1 MTKNTFGEQ
10 SHQDMWLYKLFKKKE
25 RIDPD
30 MKYLIAGLG
39 NMGNEY
45 ENTRHNIGFNVLDYL
60 AEQKGAA
67 FKVQNLGSIA
77 KIKHKGRTL
86 ILLKPSTY
94 MNLSGKAVRYWLQK
108 EKIKQENLLVVMDDL
123 NIDFGRVRLRG
134 KGSDGGHN
142 GIKDINQ
149 MLGQN
154 YARLR
159 VGIGNDFKK
168 GQQVDFVLGK
178 WDSEE
183 KAKLPEINKKC
194 SDVILSYAAIGLAH
208 TMSKFNS

>member
-1 MTKNTFGEQ
+1 
-10 SHQDMWLYKLFKKKE
+10 MWLFKLFKKKE

-39 NMGNEY
+39 NIGNEY
-45 ENTRHNIGFNVLDYL
+45 QNTRHNIGFDVLDYL
-60 AEQKGAA
+60 AEQKDVS
-67 FKVQNLGSIA
+67 FKAQNLGAIA

-94 MNLSGKAVRYWLQK
+94 MNLSGKSVRYWLQK
-108 EKIKQENLLVVMDDL
+108 EKIKQENLLVVVDDL
-123 NIDFGRVRLRG
+123 NIDFGRIRLRG

-159 VGIGNDFKK
+159 VGIGDDFKK
-168 GQQVDFVLGK
+168 GRQVDFVLGK
-178 WDSEE
+178 WDSDERS
-183 KAKLPEINKKC
+183 KLPEISKKC
-194 SDVILSYAAIGLAH
+194 TEVILSYAAIGLAH
-208 TMSKFNS
+208 TMSKFNN